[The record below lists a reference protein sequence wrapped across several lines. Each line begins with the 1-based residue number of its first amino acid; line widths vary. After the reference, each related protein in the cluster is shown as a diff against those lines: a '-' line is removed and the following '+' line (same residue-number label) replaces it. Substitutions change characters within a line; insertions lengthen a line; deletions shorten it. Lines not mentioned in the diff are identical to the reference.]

1 LILDIPKDIKS
12 VFVDASQI
20 ERVFVNLA
28 NNAIKFTPAGGKITV
43 KASDTGEF
51 IQIDVSDTGIGIA
64 EKDLGKIFEEFY
76 RVDNPTNQTLQGSG
90 LGLSLVKHIIEA
102 HKGKI
107 WVKSKLGEGSIFS
120 FTLPKR
126 TP

>member
-1 LILDIPKDIKS
+1 MILDIPKDIKS